1 MLTPRTWTGKALAN
15 VRDQLFDHKLG
26 ATRYYL
32 DQDVQVDTKA
42 CFLGRP
48 SNEMVQKMARLAS
61 LTADPNAPTEL
72 PKEQKAGF
80 RNHPKVIRLSNR
92 NKALTA

>member
-1 MLTPRTWTGKALAN
+1 
-15 VRDQLFDHKLG
+15 
-26 ATRYYL
+26 
-32 DQDVQVDTKA
+32 
-42 CFLGRP
+42 
-48 SNEMVQKMARLAS
+48 MVQKMARLAS